1 MAKVIGLSGPF
12 GAGCSTVAGILK
24 DEGYQVIKASA
35 FITEWAERNDVG
47 FAVPE
52 GDSTERRHAL
62 QVAGNI
68 LRMHEGS
75 DAIAR
80 LALDYIR
87 EQEGRSEHPESLRF
101 VIDSLK
107 NRAETDFLHE
117 QLGDRFTAVSVYS
130 SVQSREKRSCVENSY
145 SGNLWLMKRDDRRDR
160 DEFGSD
166 VEWGQQVLQCDV
178 AADISIDNDENV
190 ETKEAWDYKLAN
202 AVSQYVLNEHPEID
216 ANTLFMWR
224 AELEA
229 ANSRCGKRK
238 VGACLAKEE
247 EIISVGWNRAPDGV
261 DGCLEHKDYRT
272 CYRDH
277 LRSQK
282 ERDDAGRE
290 IDWGDLELDEYERAL
305 INEIDDDA
313 EKRRY
318 ISRVVL
324 DAIDGYY
331 YDFKTL
337 EACRALHAEE
347 AAILA
352 ALERGADIR
361 EATLYTTTYP
371 CMACAKKIAQQ
382 GIKEVYFIEP
392 YPIEGARKLLDE
404 KGVRQYRY
412 QGLRLRFAPR
422 ILDDMSESTRGRLGR
437 MSGKDLEPGEVYD
450 SAFQMFALQ
459 KTVNAILGRCG
470 EADLL

>member
-1 MAKVIGLSGPF
+1 MARVIGLSGPF
-12 GAGCSTVAGILK
+12 GAGCSTIARILQ
-24 DEGYQVIKASA
+24 DQGYVIIKASEY
-35 FITEWAERNDVG
+35 ITEWAGQNDIG
-47 FAVPE
+47 FAIPGE
-52 GDSTERRHAL
+52 DSTERRRAL

-68 LRMHEGS
+68 LRMREGN
-75 DAIAR
+75 DAIAKYVVQR
-80 LALDYIR
+80 IKEKTKESGDAD
-87 EQEGRSEHPESLRF
+87 SLRF

-107 NRAETDFLHE
+107 NRGEIEFLRRE
-117 QLGDRFTAVSVYS
+117 LGGSFTAVSVYS
-130 SVQSREKRSCVENSY
+130 SAQSREGRSSVQNSY
-145 SGNLWLMKRDDRRDR
+145 GGNLWLIKRDDRRDR

-190 ETKEAWDYKLAN
+190 ATPEAWDYKLAD
-202 AVSQYVLNEHPEID
+202 AVSRYILNEHPEID

-224 AELEA
+224 AELA
-229 ANSRCGKRK
+229 ATDSRCGKRK
-238 VGACLAKEE
+238 VGACIARDEK
-247 EIISVGWNRAPDGV
+247 IISVGCNRTPDGV
-261 DGCLEHKDYRT
+261 DECLEHRDYMT

-277 LRSQK
+277 LRSLK
-282 ERDDAGRE
+282 EREGASKE
-290 IDWGDLELDEYERAL
+290 IRVEDLGLDEYDRAL
-305 INEIDDDA
+305 IDRLEDDE

-318 ISRVVL
+318 VSRIVL
-324 DAIDGYY
+324 DVIDGYY

-347 AAILA
+347 AAILT
-352 ALERGADIR
+352 ALERGEDIR

-422 ILDDMSESTRGRLGR
+422 ILDAMVETTGSKLKS
-437 MSGKDLEPGEVYD
+437 MSGKNIELEEVYD
-450 SAFQMFALQ
+450 SVFQMLTLQ
-459 KTVNAILGRCG
+459 KTVNAVLGRG
-470 EADLL
+470 R